1 MANASR
7 PPISAVLAAYQA
19 EEFIGEALDSILGQT
34 SPPDEVVVVDD
45 GSTDGT
51 ARVLE
56 GYGRQIRVLR
66 QDNAGY
72 PSAMNRAIRE
82 ARGTFVA
89 PCGADDIWE
98 PQKLEWQREAIQ
110 AHPQVAVH
118 FGHAVFFGTVVG
130 DHPRPTGQG
139 ILDGD
144 TLWQDLFR
152 VNTINMPSAV
162 IDRSLFERI
171 GWFRER
177 FLGDDYDFFFRCLRA
192 GVGFYYEP
200 RTLVRYRQ
208 HGQNITHDNHE
219 MTEAMYLVRSWNSD
233 RVVDRRLVRELLA
246 PDLFRIA
253 RRRVDAGRPAEARE
267 AFLRSLR
274 HARGNTVSANVRAMV
289 WVILLTLPDWAQQ
302 RVGSA
307 AVASSR
313 ALDGLRGGRSP
324 ALP

>member
-1 MANASR
+1 M
-7 PPISAVLAAYQA
+7 IAAYQA
-19 EEFIGEALDSILGQT
+19 EEFIGEALDSVLGQT

-45 GSTDGT
+45 GSTDRT

-56 GYGRQIRVLR
+56 SYGDQIRVLH

-82 ARGTFVA
+82 ARSTFVA

-98 PQKLEWQREAIQ
+98 PRKLEWQREAIQ

-130 DHPRPTGQG
+130 DTPRPTGRG
-139 ILDGD
+139 VLDSD

-162 IDRSLFERI
+162 IDRSLFAQI

-208 HGQNITHDNHE
+208 HGQNITHDNEE

-233 RVVDRRLVRELLA
+233 RVADRRLVRELLA
-246 PDLFRIA
+246 PDLFRIG
-253 RRRVDAGRPAEARE
+253 RWRVDAGRPAEART
-267 AFLRSLR
+267 AFLLSLR
-274 HARGNTVSANVRAMV
+274 HARGNTLSANMRALV
-289 WVILLTLPDWAQQ
+289 WVALLTLPDWA
-302 RVGSA
+302 RRHVGRA

-313 ALDGLRGGRSP
+313 ALDDMRGGRSP